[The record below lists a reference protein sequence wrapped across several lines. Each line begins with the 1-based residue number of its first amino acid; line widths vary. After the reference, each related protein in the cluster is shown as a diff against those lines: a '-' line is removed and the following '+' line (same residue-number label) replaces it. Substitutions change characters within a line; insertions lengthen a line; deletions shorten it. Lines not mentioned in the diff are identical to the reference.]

1 MQYKKL
7 IIILKIIDYLNRC
20 VMRIVSKNN
29 MDIYIIIRHSSLL
42 SNHYIL
48 CVEEKVNSPW
58 PAKVFLP
65 SVYRNKITQ

>member
-48 CVEEKVNSPW
+48 CVGEKVNSSW